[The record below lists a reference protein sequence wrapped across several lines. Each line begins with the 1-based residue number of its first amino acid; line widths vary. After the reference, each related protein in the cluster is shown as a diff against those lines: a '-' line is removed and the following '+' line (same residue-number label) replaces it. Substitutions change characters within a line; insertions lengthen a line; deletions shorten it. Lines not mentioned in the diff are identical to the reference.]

1 MCLGGFRLVMI
12 VSVEL
17 NADNLTLCAESFS
30 DLCAVFKKMNAANNT
45 AAFRTKGKL
54 VKLKTWS
61 NNPINPAHQH
71 HQASFGIAM
80 QCDLMHTIQ

>member
-30 DLCAVFKKMNAANNT
+30 DLCAVFKKMNAANNA
-45 AAFRTKGKL
+45 AAFRKKPVPQSHGRC
-54 VKLKTWS
+54 S
-61 NNPINPAHQH
+61 
-71 HQASFGIAM
+71 QAARSASR
-80 QCDLMHTIQ
+80 